1 MGCIFAE
8 LFTRRPI
15 FPFSDE
21 LSMINGIF
29 SICGS
34 PTKNSWPEVKL
45 LSGYVALK
53 PKPKRRTLLEVF
65 NIIIPT
71 LALDLLDKMLCLNPA
86 KRISAEDALKSTWIQ
101 LMDEKK
107 VETIKLPVDRDCHEM
122 NAKIR
127 RKKRH
132 EHGIEM

>member
-1 MGCIFAE
+1 MGCILGE

-15 FPFSDE
+15 FPFADQ
-21 LSMINGIF
+21 LAMVNGIF

-34 PTKNSWPEVKL
+34 PTKNSWPEVKVL
-45 LSGYVALK
+45 PGYIALK
-53 PKPKRRTLLEVF
+53 PQPKRRILLEVY
-65 NIIIPT
+65 NKLIPT

-86 KRISAEDALKSTWIQ
+86 KRITAEDALKSTWIQ

-122 NAKIR
+122 NAKTR

-132 EHGIEM
+132 GIEM